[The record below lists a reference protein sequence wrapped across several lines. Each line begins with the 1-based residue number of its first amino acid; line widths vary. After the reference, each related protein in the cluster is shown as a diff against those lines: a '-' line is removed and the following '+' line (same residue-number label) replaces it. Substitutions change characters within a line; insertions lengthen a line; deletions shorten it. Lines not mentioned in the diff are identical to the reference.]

1 MNLGDGIDPIKQ
13 IFFKESLYDLNPVAE
28 SFWEEI
34 FDLLVKFYAPET
46 LDSVMIFKDS
56 PIVYQKKSET

>member
-1 MNLGDGIDPIKQ
+1 M
-13 IFFKESLYDLNPVAE
+13 YDLSPVAE

-56 PIVYQKKSET
+56 PLAH